1 MDQLLQKTYLGK
13 EIVFTPD
20 GWINATQTVKALDAK
35 YLNGFMKSK
44 YFNEYLEEYCLYHQV
59 ERDDVI
65 KVVKGNF
72 SKSDQ
77 TNRSIT
83 QQGTYFHPDL
93 VVLFARWIN
102 PAFGVWCDVI
112 IKQILTGEIEIRYKE
127 LQEDFDRLEDQRD
140 KLFEELR
147 LYQRPEDVGGKDGND
162 STLKN

>member
-1 MDQLLQKTYLGK
+1 
-13 EIVFTPD
+13 
-20 GWINATQTVKALDAK
+20 
-35 YLNGFMKSK
+35 MKSR
-44 YFNEYLEEYCLYHQV
+44 YFNEYLDEYCLYHQV

-65 KVVKGNF
+65 KIVKGNF

-102 PAFGVWCDVI
+102 PAFGAWCDAI
-112 IKQILTGEIEIRYKE
+112 IKQILTGEIELKYKKVQKE
-127 LQEDFDRLEDQRD
+127 LQQDLDALEEKHD

-147 LYQRPEDVGGKDGND
+147 LYQRPEEEEEDGGKDGND